1 MARRKKVKI
10 FSELKQSLED
20 ALKYETG
27 ARVDLRITRFPPS
40 PKTLRPA
47 EIRAIRRRLNA
58 SQATFA
64 RLINVSTNAVESWEQ
79 GIRKPHSAALKLLA
93 IARKRPE
100 VLLEA

>member
-1 MARRKKVKI
+1 MARPKRVKI
-10 FSELKQSLED
+10 YSELKQSLQD
-20 ALKYETG
+20 ALRYETG
-27 ARVDLRITRFPPS
+27 TPVDLRTTRLPSS
-40 PKTLRPA
+40 PKTLRPS

-64 RLINVSTNAVESWEQ
+64 KLINVSTNAVESWEQ